1 MLKFKK
7 TEEKTMKTI
16 SMFVI
21 VLALGT
27 GADVAL
33 GHGLHGRVD
42 APGIATKVTTDG
54 ASNAAFRDGLYQAK
68 LARQRGSGAHIAT
81 GRWRSDQDRA
91 SFAAGYQQGFA
102 QASGSSK
109 PHAGQAALR
118 V

>member
-1 MLKFKK
+1 
-7 TEEKTMKTI
+7 MKTI

-21 VLALGT
+21 ALALAT
-27 GADVAL
+27 GAGV
-33 GHGLHGRVD
+33 GLRKGPHWSLD
-42 APGIATKVTTDG
+42 SPGATTKTIADG

-68 LARQRGSGAHIAT
+68 LALQRGSGAHVAI
-81 GRWRSDQDRA
+81 GRWRSDEDRA

-109 PHAGQAALR
+109 HPARQILR

>member
-1 MLKFKK
+1 M
-7 TEEKTMKTI
+7 MKTI

-33 GHGLHGRVD
+33 GHGPHGRVD
-42 APGIATKVTTDG
+42 APGITTRATTDG

-68 LARQRGSGAHIAT
+68 LALQRGSGAHIAT

-102 QASGSSK
+102 QPSGSSK
-109 PHAGQAALR
+109 PRASQEALR

>member
-1 MLKFKK
+1 
-7 TEEKTMKTI
+7 MKTV

-21 VLALGT
+21 GLALGT

-33 GHGLHGRVD
+33 GHGPHRRVD
-42 APGIATKVTTDG
+42 APGTATRATSDG

-68 LARQRGSGAHIAT
+68 LALQRGSGAHIAT

-91 SFAAGYQQGFA
+91 SFAAGYQQGLA

-109 PHAGQAALR
+109 SRASRKALR